1 MAQNVASSKL
11 TLKCNVIT
19 LFAQP
24 FFDRARRLSSVV
36 RGATD
41 ATLSLYSTLIRFY
54 SLLYSVRI
62 GGEAVEDERWYTIAE
77 IVNLLKVHEQTVRRW
92 IRNGELRAAMLG
104 RKAGYRVK
112 ASDLAAFLEV
122 RTAGTRQTEEK

>member
-1 MAQNVASSKL
+1 M
-11 TLKCNVIT
+11 
-19 LFAQP
+19 
-24 FFDRARRLSSVV
+24 
-36 RGATD
+36 
-41 ATLSLYSTLIRFY
+41 
-54 SLLYSVRI
+54 
-62 GGEAVEDERWYTIAE
+62 EDERWYTIAE

-112 ASDLAAFLEV
+112 ASDLAAFLEE